1 MEAEQPPE
9 KPAKEPA
16 VLYTRAGQNGAAW
29 AEIALNRPEKGNALN
44 MPMIEQLAGIVAEIE
59 RDRSLRAVVIRGRG
73 RFFSTGGDIQAWGS
87 LSPEEMARDWILPG
101 IRVFERIASLPQ
113 PVIAALSGHAFG
125 GGLELALAADLRIAV
140 RSAKLG
146 TPEVTLGMISG
157 WMGVRRL
164 AETIGVSRAR
174 HMTLLGLPI
183 SAEQALDWGLVTAV
197 AEDEADLERQL
208 GLWLDRLCSNGPA
221 AMALIKGI
229 LATMH
234 RDLRDHH
241 ASAAALAAGTEDCR
255 EGVRAFLEK
264 RRPVFRGR

>member
-1 MEAEQPPE
+1 MDTQQPAEPGI
-9 KPAKEPA
+9 
-16 VLYTRAGQNGAAW
+16 LCTRIERKDTAW
-29 AEIALNRPEKGNALN
+29 AEIALNRPEKGNALTL
-44 MPMIEQLAGIVAEIE
+44 PMLEQLAEIVSGIE
-59 RDRSLRAVVIRGRG
+59 RDRTLRAVVIRGRG
-73 RFFSTGGDIQAWGS
+73 RFFCTGGDIEAWGS
-87 LSPEEMARDWILPG
+87 LAPHEMARDWILPG

-113 PVIAALSGHAFG
+113 PVIAVLSGHALG

-164 AETIGVSRAR
+164 AETIGVARAR

-183 SAEQALDWGLVTAV
+183 SAGQALDWGLVTAL
-197 AEDEADLERQL
+197 AEDADDLERQL
-208 GLWLDRLCSNGPA
+208 GVWIEKLCANGPA

-234 RDLRDHH
+234 RDQRHQH
-241 ASAAALAAGTEDCR
+241 ASAVAEAAGTEDCK
-255 EGVRAFLEK
+255 EGVRAFIEK
-264 RRPVFRGR
+264 RKPVYRNR